1 MENKE
6 EAIMIKI
13 KYAPE
18 IQSIIDEADGSIDE
32 SATEVMSR
40 KETSR
45 TEYDERIR
53 DISNDISANK
63 LSTLKKKSPNLG
75 NTISELIKLMNEG
88 KR

>member
-1 MENKE
+1 
-6 EAIMIKI
+6 MIKI

-18 IQSIIDEADGSIDE
+18 LQSIIDEADSSIDE
-32 SATEVMSR
+32 SAAEVMSR

-53 DISNDISANK
+53 DISNDISSKK